1 MIIYITTVILIMN
14 VYNYNNNNSVTILCQ
29 INQPNRGVWGGG
41 GGGGVA
47 GGETGRVS
55 EACFHGESCN
65 VFVSKWYV
73 GVQGVWVFNLKLSLS
88 RLNL

>member
-14 VYNYNNNNSVTILCQ
+14 VYNYNNNNSVTILCP

-41 GGGGVA
+41 GGGR
-47 GGETGRVS
+47 GETGRVS